1 MAVKINWHRNGTKL
15 RHCHP
20 MHTLQRKDTNGV
32 NLSCCRQ
39 LKFVVLCM
47 LMMVAGIN
55 GSATVELRHPT
66 ADQQLV
72 PGVEVTLRCRTDGH
86 PLPRVE
92 WYRNRIRYVR
102 APARHPPCSVCLLAL
117 AVLIGRVRV
126 IRCTLLISRCCIWQT
141 GNTNSS
147 TSSHLLVARTKS
159 DYRLILFVIITYL
172 LENAVVQTCTSVL
185 EPEQVN
191 KVRLKR

>member
-1 MAVKINWHRNGTKL
+1 
-15 RHCHP
+15 
-20 MHTLQRKDTNGV
+20 
-32 NLSCCRQ
+32 
-39 LKFVVLCM
+39 M
-47 LMMVAGIN
+47 L
-55 GSATVELRHPT
+55 PT
-66 ADQQLV
+66 AEIRCVVHVDDGGRDQRFGDGGTATSNSRPAAGAGCGGHAAMSDRRSPVAERRVV
-72 PGVEVTLRCRTDGH
+72 PQPNPVRTRTCTA
-86 PLPRVE
+86 PL
-92 WYRNRIRYVR
+92 
-102 APARHPPCSVCLLAL
+102 HGTPPCSVCLLAL
-117 AVLIGRVRV
+117 AVLIGRVRA

-172 LENAVVQTCTSVL
+172 LKNAIVQICTSVL